1 MTALEKETLKK
12 SLLQLAHEE
21 PDFVRELL
29 LEVKEDLKK
38 ARRKRLEDIVEEDF
52 KEYDEVFKALT

>member
-52 KEYDEVFKALT
+52 KEYDEVFKALA

>member
-38 ARRKRLEDIVEEDF
+38 ARRKRLEEIVEEDF
-52 KEYDEVFKALT
+52 REYDEVFKALA